1 MAKFVFFQNRED
13 RAFLILC
20 LFLAIV
26 ALTGGGSRSDIQS
39 LVLLRPLAVGVAA
52 YGLLTLSQAEFT
64 RYSALLKSAAALF
77 ILCALYIVPLPPG
90 LWSSLPSHAL
100 VAQVDRLAG
109 LDNVWRPLALAPD
122 EARNTLLSLFV
133 PLAVLLLGVQLGVRR
148 QVHIAW
154 FVAILLLCSVFM
166 GALQLIAPGSDA
178 LYFYRVTN
186 KGMAVGLFANRN
198 HHAVMLACLMLFI
211 AFAASTT
218 AKVLRDERQRV
229 GLALAVGVFF
239 VLPVLV
245 LSGSRAGLLTLIM
258 ALAMCPLLYAVQD
271 NRPRKAA
278 SLLAQRRWWLAGG
291 AVAFVIVAIIGV
303 MALGSDTWLA
313 KRAQTSMLEDS
324 RLNLWIGTL
333 ELLPTYMPLGAG
345 PGSFVDVYKAFEPL
359 DSLSQQYA
367 NHVHNDWLEIVLN
380 YGVLGVGLL
389 VLAIVFWVRR
399 ARVALGAGTGDTALL
414 QRLGVGILLIVAVA
428 SFVDYPIRV
437 PMVASVATMS
447 AIWAAMVGS
456 PDRGRRQR

>member
-1 MAKFVFFQNRED
+1 MAKFAFFQNRED

-20 LFLAIV
+20 IFLAFV
-26 ALTGGGSRSDIQS
+26 ALTGGGSRSDVQS
-39 LVLLRPLAVGVAA
+39 LILLRPVAVGVAA
-52 YGLLTLSQAEFT
+52 FGLLTLSRAEFRQHST
-64 RYSALLKSAAALF
+64 LLKSAAAIF

-90 LWSSLPSHAL
+90 LWSALPSHAL

-154 FVAILLLCSVFM
+154 FVAALLLCSVFM

-198 HHAVMLACLMLFI
+198 HHAVMLACLLLFL
-211 AFAASTT
+211 AFAASTSAT
-218 AKVLRDERQRV
+218 VLRDERQRAV
-229 GLALAVGVFF
+229 LALATGVFF

-245 LSGSRAGLLTLIM
+245 LSGSRAGLLTLVM
-258 ALAMCPLLYAVQD
+258 ALAMCPLLYVSQE
-271 NRPRKAA
+271 NRSRKA
-278 SLLAQRRWWLAGG
+278 SRLFEQRRWWLAGG
-291 AVAFVIVAIIGV
+291 AVAIVLLAIVGV
-303 MALGSDTWLA
+303 MALGSETWLA
-313 KRAQTSMLEDS
+313 QRVQTSVSEDI

-345 PGSFVDVYKAFEPL
+345 PGSFVDVYKVFEPM
-359 DSLSQQYA
+359 DALSQQYA

-380 YGVLGVGLL
+380 YGVLGLAIL
-389 VLAIVFWVRR
+389 VLATVFWLRR
-399 ARVALGAGTGDTALL
+399 ARVALAAGNGDTGLL
-414 QRLGVGILLIVAVA
+414 QRLGVGVLLIVAVA

-437 PMVASVATMS
+437 PMVASVATLA
-447 AIWAAMVGS
+447 AIWAAMVGGS
-456 PDRGRRQR
+456 DRGRKQS